1 MRFCVCVQG
10 LKAGCVVLPGA
21 ERFYE
26 ARRSFNAVFLLAK
39 ADITGE
45 TKWNSGTVDWLWTLC
60 VVGSVCCGEFVIIF
74 SENSKSE
81 ISCHQETGWNA
92 FLTLSGYSQS
102 EIMQWWEHVK
112 YYIIPLVRV

>member
-1 MRFCVCVQG
+1 MLQTANGTNETVVCVRSALRHAVTPCALLCVCVHI

-39 ADITGE
+39 ADITRE

-60 VVGSVCCGEFVIIF
+60 VVGSVCCREFVIIF

-81 ISCHQETGWNA
+81 I
-92 FLTLSGYSQS
+92 LSS
-102 EIMQWWEHVK
+102 
-112 YYIIPLVRV
+112 RD